1 MSFEQLFELGLIHW
15 NDDIPIS
22 LIDDSEDSDA

>member
-15 NDDIPIS
+15 NVVIPIS